1 MPDTNRRWLLATRP
15 QGMIK
20 DSDFELVSGPVPE
33 PGEGEL
39 LVRVTDLSFDPTQ
52 RGWLA
57 ADTYLPAVKIGAPVR
72 AGAVGQVIKSNHPGF
87 KPGQMV
93 QGTFGWQEYVVTK
106 GMTETGPVTVVR
118 SGVSPEHA
126 LGVFGVTGITAWFGL
141 TDVGQP
147 KAGDTVL
154 VSGAAGATGSVRSGA
169 LVPTSAGA
177 TADVELVGVA
187 GSGVELH
194 PAVGAS
200 AIPATTTRTM
210 YRRRVPSLEIIAVPL
225 SVGDLPATCVASLQ
239 FNDV

>member
-1 MPDTNRRWLLATRP
+1 M
-15 QGMIK
+15 K
-20 DSDFELVSGPVPE
+20 F
-33 PGEGEL
+33 
-39 LVRVTDLSFDPTQ
+39 
-52 RGWLA
+52 
-57 ADTYLPAVKIGAPVR
+57 GA
-72 AGAVGQVIKSNHPGF
+72 IKSSTDSPAR
-87 KPGQMV
+87 KVSSQ
-93 QGTFGWQEYVVTK
+93 VVT
-106 GMTETGPVTVVR
+106 R
-118 SGVSPEHA
+118 SVA
-126 LGVFGVTGITAWFGL
+126 V
-141 TDVGQP
+141 
-147 KAGDTVL
+147 
-154 VSGAAGATGSVRSGA
+154 ATGSVRSGA